1 MIIKNK
7 TLAEAKEIYGAIP
20 MTIHELDS
28 LLNLVKNEMTLL
40 RAENAEHPNF
50 EVEMAFWERLGNNM
64 FAYIEQMRR
73 GLELTKK

>member
-7 TLAEAKEIYGAIP
+7 TLAEAKEIYGAVP
-20 MTIHELDS
+20 MTIYELES

-40 RAENAEHPNF
+40 EAKEAEHPNS
-50 EVEMAFWERLGNNM
+50 EVEMAFWERLGSNI
-64 FAYIEQMRR
+64 FAHIEQMRR

>member
-20 MTIHELDS
+20 MTTYELDS
-28 LLNLVKNEMTLL
+28 LLNLVKNEMALL
-40 RAENAEHPNF
+40 KAENAKHPNF

-73 GLELTKK
+73 GTELTKK